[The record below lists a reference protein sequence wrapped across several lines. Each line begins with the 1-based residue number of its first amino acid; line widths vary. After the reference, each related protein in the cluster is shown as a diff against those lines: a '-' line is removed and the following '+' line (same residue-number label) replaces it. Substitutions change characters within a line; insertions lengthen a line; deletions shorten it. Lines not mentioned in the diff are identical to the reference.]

1 MLLLP
6 MLLDTVGLVFIIDS
20 LKLGILTLGIIIEA
34 DDPEVEHEDDA
45 NLKEVVDEDIIP
57 ESVITCW
64 DSLTEILVVV
74 GVAMILIMLAYLLTI
89 GSDIVSIGVSYS
101 QAD

>member
-74 GVAMILIMLAYLLTI
+74 GVAMILIYAYLLTI
-89 GSDIVSIGVSYS
+89 GSNIVSIGVSYS

>member
-1 MLLLP
+1 MRSVLHDMPLSCMLLLP

-20 LKLGILTLGIIIEA
+20 LTLGILTLGIIIEA

-57 ESVITCW
+57 ESVITC
-64 DSLTEILVVV
+64 
-74 GVAMILIMLAYLLTI
+74 
-89 GSDIVSIGVSYS
+89 
-101 QAD
+101 